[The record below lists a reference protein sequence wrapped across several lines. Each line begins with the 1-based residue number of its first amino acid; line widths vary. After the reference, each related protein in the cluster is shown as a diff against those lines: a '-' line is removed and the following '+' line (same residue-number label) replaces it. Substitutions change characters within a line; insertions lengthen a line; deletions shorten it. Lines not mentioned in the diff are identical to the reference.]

1 MSINTSQ
8 QQVPGLIMALSSA
21 IFWGISGTCA
31 QFLFEQKNIDPA
43 WLVCW
48 RLLLAG
54 FILVVISIYQ
64 KKTDAF
70 RIWKNPK
77 DAFQLLLFSI
87 FGMVAVQFTY
97 FYSINLSNAATATV
111 LQYIGPLLVVA
122 FYAIKNRRWPILLEY
137 ASLILALA
145 GTFLLVTHGSFH
157 QLVISEKAL
166 FWGILSAVALAFYTI
181 QPGQLLRKYSA
192 STVTG
197 WGMLIGGIAFS
208 FVSDPWRISGT
219 WDGGTWAAF
228 AYIILFGS
236 LLAFYFFLTSVT
248 IIGAQ
253 TASLLCS
260 VEPLSAA
267 FVAVLW
273 LDVSFGKM
281 DWLGTVFIL
290 ITIVLLTI
298 GTKKSTT
305 HQSIS

>member
-1 MSINTSQ
+1 
-8 QQVPGLIMALSSA
+8 
-21 IFWGISGTCA
+21 
-31 QFLFEQKNIDPA
+31 
-43 WLVCW
+43 
-48 RLLLAG
+48 
-54 FILVVISIYQ
+54 
-64 KKTDAF
+64 
-70 RIWKNPK
+70 
-77 DAFQLLLFSI
+77 
-87 FGMVAVQFTY
+87 MVAVQFTY

-122 FYAIKNRRWPILLEY
+122 FYAIKNRRWPILVEY
-137 ASLILALA
+137 ASLVLALA
-145 GTFLLVTHGSFH
+145 GTFLLVTHGSFN

-192 STVTG
+192 ATVTG

-219 WDGGTWAAF
+219 WDGETWAAF
-228 AYIILFGS
+228 TYIILFGS

-267 FVAVLW
+267 AVAVLW
-273 LDVSFGKM
+273 LNVSFSGM

-298 GTKKSTT
+298 GTKKATSS
-305 HQSIS
+305 QKIS